1 MKVVSNY
8 GYNISMSGDDTYD
21 HVVRE
26 TGVEW
31 GRALDTLHLFRGQ
44 RNVQRHE
51 VFLKLLDLPA
61 TDDREHVR
69 SLLQMVCNSN
79 CNQGAVCVNWNTET
93 FGPPGIRTIM
103 TYLL

>member
-1 MKVVSNY
+1 
-8 GYNISMSGDDTYD
+8 MSVDDTYD
-21 HVVRE
+21 HFVRE

-44 RNVQRHE
+44 GNVQRHE
-51 VFLKLLDLPA
+51 VFLKLLDFPA

-69 SLLQMVCNSN
+69 SLLQMVRNSN
-79 CNQGAVCVNWNTET
+79 CKQSAVCVKYCN
-93 FGPPGIRTIM
+93 FRPARVKSKIM